1 MDDSQKTIGAW
12 TRHPASAVWPDLTDD
27 QYTAL
32 RDSIAKLGQLHEII
46 ATTGGKI
53 VDGWHRLIACAE
65 LGIEAKIDVRL
76 LSKPS
81 VAAIVLAA
89 HEGRRH
95 MTKLELARLHV
106 ETMLACGLEF
116 AGEMGDP
123 GEEIRTDLEGRVMIA
138 AGGGG

>member
-1 MDDSQKTIGAW
+1 MDDSQRTIGEW
-12 TRHPASAVWPDLTDD
+12 KRHPASAVWPDLTDD
-27 QYTAL
+27 EYTTL

-53 VDGWHRLIACAE
+53 VDGWHRLIACDE
-65 LGIEAKIDVRL
+65 LGIDAKIDVRV

-95 MTKLELARLHV
+95 ITKLERARLHV

>member
-1 MDDSQKTIGAW
+1 MDRRS
-12 TRHPASAVWPDLTDD
+12 R
-27 QYTAL
+27 
-32 RDSIAKLGQLHEII
+32 IATFGQLHEII

-53 VDGWHRLIACAE
+53 VDGWHRLIACDE
-65 LGIEAKIDVRL
+65 LGIDAKIDVRV

-95 MTKLELARLHV
+95 ITKLELARLHV

-116 AGEMGDP
+116 AGEMSNP
-123 GEEIRTDLEGRVMIA
+123 DLF
-138 AGGGG
+138 